1 MAASS
6 RDISDW
12 YSWSSPRLSCRCSK
26 VMGTFRMSPEC
37 FLEVMSTK
45 ATFTSLPAFITGLR
59 SLFTRCTGLS
69 LCKCLL
75 FVLLGLWHGTRFM
88 AWFQLLFLELTG
100 KSGWRK
106 AWESMKCVFSA
117 FKLDLLGL
125 AHFPCNKAGR
135 PCRAS
140 WNCDSES
147 MERTADALGREK
159 GFGHFYFWK
168 LVRHYRHRACPCH
181 WHLFKFSLIWT
192 LPGSLTP

>member
-6 RDISDW
+6 PDISDW
-12 YSWSSPRLSCRCSK
+12 YSWSSPRLLGRCSQ
-26 VMGTFRMSPEC
+26 VMGTFPMSPEC

-45 ATFTSLPAFITGLR
+45 ATFTSLTAFITGLR

-75 FVLLGLWHGTRFM
+75 SVFLGLWLENRFM

-106 AWESMKCVFSA
+106 AWEPMTCVFSA
-117 FKLDLLGL
+117 FTLDLLDL
-125 AHFPCNKAGR
+125 AHFPCNKAWG

-140 WNCDSES
+140 WNYGSES
-147 MERTADALGREK
+147 MERIAYALDMEK

-181 WHLFKFSLIWT
+181 WHLFKFSSI
-192 LPGSLTP
+192 